1 MSDFGLHDA
10 IALLWFIAAWV
21 GYSLFA
27 RSGRAHDKTI
37 SAAMNRYRRI
47 WQHEMIRREIR
58 LMDIN
63 GLVSLAQNV
72 NFFAS
77 TTIFAIGG
85 LFALLGASDR
95 AIGALADL
103 PFAVHTTRSVW
114 EVKVMLL
121 IVLLVY
127 AFFKF
132 AWASRL
138 SNYCTILIGAAPP
151 IGDAKADAHAERTAR
166 MTNLMGHHFN
176 RGLRAY
182 FFALAYLG
190 WFVNPWVM
198 IVATTWV
205 VGVIYWREFR
215 SAEVR
220 VLQESSDK

>member
-1 MSDFGLHDA
+1 MSDFGLHDG
-10 IALLWFIAAWV
+10 IALLWFIVAWV

-47 WQHEMIRREIR
+47 WQHEMSRRDIR

-63 GLVSLAQNV
+63 ALNSLSQNV

-77 TTIFAIGG
+77 TTILAIGG

-114 EVKVMLL
+114 EVKVLLL

-138 SNYCTILIGAAPP
+138 SNYCAILIGATPP
-151 IGDAKADAHAERTAR
+151 IGDAKVIAHAERTAQ

-198 IVATTWV
+198 VVGTTWV

-220 VLQESSDK
+220 VLQESAE